1 MLPVTRKTFAEFN
14 KVVMLPDLAPKIAAL
29 GMEPVAISQEAF
41 VAFFRSELARWKDV
55 VTRAGLP
62 LE

>member
-1 MLPVTRKTFAEFN
+1 
-14 KVVMLPDLAPKIAAL
+14 MLPDLAPKIAAL

>member
-1 MLPVTRKTFAEFN
+1 MAVVRRLNAELN

-41 VAFFRSELARWKDV
+41 SAFFRSEIARWKDV
-55 VTRAGLP
+55 VTRANLP